1 VVPESGPKQTAIS
14 RLLNFVLGRIGMS
27 AILIDALVFSCI
39 AAFYTGIVIAAANLL
54 GTPPSAQNSAA
65 F

>member
-1 VVPESGPKQTAIS
+1 
-14 RLLNFVLGRIGMS
+14 MS